1 MAAGSVLGTTT
12 PGDLAWVPTA
22 GTVAGTAGRPCP
34 DSADCARATAAGNA
48 AAINHPNKIAFLKAR
63 MTFPDSLNKE
73 KPQDEKK
80 RQGPEPLP
88 FYLRTANRSET
99 FT

>member
-1 MAAGSVLGTTT
+1 MLGTTT

-34 DSADCARATAAGNA
+34 DSADCARATTAGNA

-63 MTFPDSLNKE
+63 MTFPDSRNKE
-73 KPQDEKK
+73 KPQDEKNGK
-80 RQGPEPLP
+80 GLNPCRFTSERRTVPKPS
-88 FYLRTANRSET
+88 LR
-99 FT
+99 

>member
-1 MAAGSVLGTTT
+1 MLGTTT

-73 KPQDEKK
+73 KPHKK
-80 RQGPEPLP
+80 NGKGLNPCRFTSERRTVPKPS
-88 FYLRTANRSET
+88 LR
-99 FT
+99 